1 MNNIFLSFLK
11 SIDGISFVKPNDEEL
26 LKFRKISFDRLP
38 DILTE
43 VYTDT
48 MPEDEV
54 EFSDFVFYDINRMYD
69 ENINYVAGANIFPF
83 GFFTFASTFD
93 GDSICIDLNDD
104 KFPVYQCSHELLAD
118 EDEIYCYKENEMR
131 SLEFNYDNIIKVSQ
145 KLADS
150 FTEFIN
156 ELAEADQYE

>member
-1 MNNIFLSFLK
+1 MDNIFFDFLK
-11 SIDGISFVKPNDEEL
+11 KIDGISFIKPNDEEL
-26 LKFRKISFDRLP
+26 IKFREISDGLP

-43 VYTDT
+43 VYTNT
-48 MPEDEV
+48 MPDGEY
-54 EFSDFVFYDINRMYD
+54 EFSDFIFYGINRLYD

-104 KFPVYQCSHELLAD
+104 NLPVYQCSHEILAD
-118 EDEIYCYKENEMR
+118 ETEIYDYDEDK
-131 SLEFNYDNIIKVSQ
+131 SLEFNYNNIIKVSE

-150 FTEFIN
+150 LTEFIE
-156 ELAEADQYE
+156 ELII